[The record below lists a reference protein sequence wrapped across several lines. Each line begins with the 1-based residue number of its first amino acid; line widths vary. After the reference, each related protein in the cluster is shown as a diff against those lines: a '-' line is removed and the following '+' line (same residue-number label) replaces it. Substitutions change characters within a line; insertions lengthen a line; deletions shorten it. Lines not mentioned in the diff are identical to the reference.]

1 MASLAAEERQRLKDW
16 RSRPVKRNTE
26 RYEREVCEVVNLPH
40 PGSIDWKT
48 GKDAAG
54 VTHCFLGWLTPADS
68 EKIVDQITRLRLKS
82 LRRQLEHLEAEHGSA
97 LDGIAEQRHIGRSY
111 VEHQLLGGDYQD
123 HYDVV
128 TVRNQIEERQFYTFS
143 QYQKAAT
150 SGRPRQ
156 AGHKSVDIQVS
167 TFGPMTS
174 HVKTV
179 TSRAV
184 EGWEVKEDS
193 EAGITSLRITEY
205 LTPADRRFAAL
216 LRETPHA
223 LEDFT
228 PDIEGYV
235 NYLELADP
243 PLAAMLK
250 RPLPVYLPEYRLQRH
265 VHCTGGSGS
274 GKSEL
279 LKLLLH
285 GIVTAHPPN
294 SSVVLIEPHGDLCEQ
309 IAHWATFAGNDRL
322 TYIDPYLFEGRT
334 VTLNPFETA
343 PGADID
349 VRGQQLLDMFE
360 EMLTG
365 EGGADLTVNMR
376 RILGPSIRVLLEKAD
391 ATLVD
396 LLHLMQEDERAS
408 PLIQLGRNS
417 THDLTREFFTHEF
430 HDGRYSS
437 TKASIGV
444 KVASIIN
451 SKAEERLFVG
461 PTTVKLE
468 DLVDGHKVII
478 LKFPKGEVGS
488 TAANAFGRFTVA
500 QLQAM
505 AMRRA
510 KVQKENRSTVYVVLD
525 EAQNYLSRSAEII
538 LNEARKY
545 NVFLVAAHQQVTSLR
560 REILSALLSNA
571 KLKIAGSNAHPE
583 TRNFFASAT
592 NTPPDVVARTK
603 DREFLMRVGDGEVFK
618 LKAASHLADFSPE
631 LSMTHAQ
638 WEAVKKKQLA
648 AGYYR
653 PIDAPRSMETPPP
666 TPSKR
671 EDKGDWKPK
680 YDGPD
685 WSPKYP
691 T

>member
-1 MASLAAEERQRLKDW
+1 MSSLAAQERQRLRDW
-16 RSRPVKRNTE
+16 RSRPVKRNTV
-26 RYEREVCEVVNLPH
+26 RYETEACKAVNIPH
-40 PGSIDWKT
+40 PDTVDWKS
-48 GKDAAG
+48 GKDAHG
-54 VTHCFLGWLTPADS
+54 VVHCFLGWLTPADS
-68 EKIVDQITRLRLKS
+68 QKIVDEITRLRLKS
-82 LRRQLEHLEAEHGSA
+82 LRRQLEHLEAEHGDAMDSVS
-97 LDGIAEQRHIGRSY
+97 ERRHIGRSY
-111 VEHQLLGGDYQD
+111 VTHQLLGDDHED
-123 HYDVV
+123 HYEVV
-128 TVRNQIEERQFYTFS
+128 TVRDEAEARQFYTFD
-143 QYQKAAT
+143 QYLKSAT

-156 AGHKSVDIQVS
+156 SGHKSVDVQADR
-167 TFGPMTS
+167 FGPMTS
-174 HVKTV
+174 RVKTV

-184 EGWEVKEDS
+184 EGWEVREDS
-193 EAGITSLRITEY
+193 EVGITSLRKTEY

-216 LRETPHA
+216 LRDAPHT

-228 PDIEGYV
+228 PDIEGYL
-235 NYLELADP
+235 NYLELADA
-243 PLAAMLK
+243 PLTALLK
-250 RPLPVYLPEYRLQRH
+250 RPIPVYLPEHRLQRH

-279 LKLLLH
+279 LKLMLH
-285 GIVTAHPPN
+285 GVVTAKPAN
-294 SSVVLIEPHGDLCEQ
+294 SAVILIEPHGDLCEQ
-309 IAHWATFAGNDRL
+309 VAHWSAFADGDRL
-322 TYIDPYLFEGRT
+322 VYLDPSLFEGRT
-334 VTLNPFETA
+334 VTLNPFEV
-343 PGADID
+343 PPDADVD
-349 VRGQQLLDMFE
+349 VLGQQLVDMFE

-376 RILGPSIRVLLEKAD
+376 RILGPSIRVLLEKRD
-391 ATLVD
+391 ATLID
-396 LLHLMQEDERAS
+396 LLHLMQEDERAI
-408 PLIQLGRNS
+408 PLVQLGKKS
-417 THDLTREFFTHEF
+417 SHDLTREFFTYEF
-430 HDGRYSS
+430 HEGRYSG
-437 TKASIGV
+437 TKASIGI

-461 PTTVKLE
+461 PTTVHLE
-468 DLVDGHKVII
+468 NLIDRHKVIV

-488 TAANAFGRFTVA
+488 TAANAFGRFAVA

-510 KVQKENRSTVYVVLD
+510 KVERENRTTVYVVLD
-525 EAQNYLSRSAEII
+525 EAQNYLSKSAEII

-583 TRNFFASAT
+583 TRSFFASAT
-592 NTPPDVVARTK
+592 NTPLDVVADTK

-631 LSMTHAQ
+631 LSMSASQ
-638 WEAVKKKQLA
+638 WEGTKRQQLD

-653 PIDAPRSMETPPP
+653 PVDGPKAMEKQPPKTPR
-666 TPSKR
+666 KKQGR
-671 EDKGDWKPK
+671 QPK

-685 WSPKYP
+685 RAPKYP